1 MTQENQLQV
10 VLYGPEPEDAERT
23 GGVATHVQHLS
34 SRLDSTAIAFR
45 RLYLDSP
52 LTRPFPGIVRRAV
65 DSVRCAVRLLRSRL
79 EPGTVL
85 HVNTSLYPHV
95 VWRDLLVVVAGVVR
109 GVPVLVQ
116 VHGGRWSTLRDR
128 PVSRWLW
135 AWIFRHSDVVGAF
148 PGPQMEELQHRGLE
162 ERLVPLR
169 TMVPRTSGR
178 TISASEE
185 THFLFLGALTKAKG
199 AHRIVEAYAR
209 LKAETGRAPSL
220 TICGEGPLRDW
231 IRHRVREEDV
241 ADTVELP
248 GYLTGPRL
256 DAVMNE
262 ANVLLLPSDREGLP
276 FAFLECAER
285 GMATVVTTDSAI
297 PSLFEEGKEFLPYR
311 PDDPRTLYSHMQK
324 LACDPGLREH
334 VGRAGQRA
342 VHRCCTIEAA
352 MPLYDRVY
360 RSLSRDH
367 SSSL

>member
-10 VLYGPEPEDAERT
+10 VLYGPDPKDADRT
-23 GGVATHVQHLS
+23 GGVATHVEQLT
-34 SRLDSTAIAFR
+34 SRLESRAITCH

-52 LTRPFPGIVRRAV
+52 ATRPLPGMVRRAV
-65 DSVRCAVRLLRSRL
+65 DSVRCAVHLLLSRL

-95 VWRDLLVVVAGVVR
+95 VWRDLLVVVAGVLR
-109 GVPVLVQ
+109 NVPVLLQ

-128 PVSRWLW
+128 PASRWLW
-135 AWIFRHSDVVGAF
+135 ARVFQHSDVVGVF

-178 TISASEE
+178 AISASEE

-209 LKAETGRAPSL
+209 LKAETGRTPSL
-220 TICGEGPLRDW
+220 TICGEGPLRGW
-231 IRHRVREEDV
+231 IRNRVREEDV
-241 ADTVELP
+241 ANAVDVP
-248 GYLTGPRL
+248 GYLTGARL

-262 ANVLLLPSDREGLP
+262 ANILLLPSDREGLP

-285 GMATVVTTDSAI
+285 GMAAVVTTDSAI
-297 PSLFEEGKEFLPYR
+297 PSLFDEGQEFLPYR
-311 PDDPRTLYSHMQK
+311 PDDPESLYSHMQR
-324 LACDPGLREH
+324 LARDPDLREH
-334 VGRAGQRA
+334 LGKAAQRA
-342 VHRCCTIEAA
+342 VHRCCTFEAA
-352 MPLYDRVY
+352 LPHYIRVY
-360 RSLSRDH
+360 RRLSRDD
-367 SSSL
+367 STPL